1 MDELNK
7 TGKSRLVS
15 LLHGKNGEISIPK
28 PFERDIF
35 LFDTYVAGTSHIEG
49 MEELEPHLQTGDR
62 LDFFRE
68 PDNQYDAQAIVIE
81 TADGVK
87 IGYVPRQD
95 NVIFARLMDAGKLLF
110 GRISEK
116 EKKGKWVK
124 ISIDIFL
131 HE

>member
-7 TGKSRLVS
+7 TGKSGLVS

-68 PDNQYDAQAIVIE
+68 PDNQYDAQAIVIK

-116 EKKGKWVK
+116 EKKGEWVK
-124 ISIDIFL
+124 FSIDIFL

>member
-7 TGKSRLVS
+7 TGKSGLVS

-35 LFDTYVAGTSHIEG
+35 LFDTYVAGISHIEG

-68 PDNQYDAQAIVIE
+68 PDNQYDAQAIVIK

>member
-7 TGKSRLVS
+7 TGKSGLVS

-68 PDNQYDAQAIVIE
+68 PDNQYDAQAIVIK

-116 EKKGKWVK
+116 EKKGNWE
-124 ISIDIFL
+124 D
-131 HE
+131 

>member
-7 TGKSRLVS
+7 TGKSGLVS

-68 PDNQYDAQAIVIE
+68 SDNQYDAQAIVIK